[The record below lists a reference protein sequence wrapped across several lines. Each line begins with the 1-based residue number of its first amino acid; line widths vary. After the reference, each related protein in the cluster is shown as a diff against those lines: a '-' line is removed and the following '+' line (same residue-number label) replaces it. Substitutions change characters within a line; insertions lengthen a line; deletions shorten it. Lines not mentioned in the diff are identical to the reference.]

1 MIDPQKQRKAFRAI
15 QGILIAG
22 RSMAHRGDPHA
33 RIAALLDHGE
43 YLPGLVL
50 EAEDRTSTFDEY
62 LAGIAQ
68 DFPETQWV
76 LDEYRQ

>member
-1 MIDPQKQRKAFRAI
+1 MIDPQKTGKAFRAI

-22 RSMAHRGDPHA
+22 RAMAHRGDSHD

-50 EAEDRTSTFDEY
+50 EPEDRTSTFDEY
-62 LAGIAQ
+62 LASIAQ
-68 DFPETQWV
+68 DFPETQWI
-76 LDEYRQ
+76 LDEYRR